1 VFFELHGRVI
11 SMKKNLHFIVIA
23 ASVLV
28 PLMQT
33 NQQGALLFVVL
44 MAVLLGYGGTP

>member
-1 VFFELHGRVI
+1 
-11 SMKKNLHFIVIA
+11 MKKNLHLIVLA

-33 NQQGALLFVVL
+33 NQQGALLFVLL
-44 MAVLLGYGGTP
+44 MAVLWSYGGTP